1 MIPKPKVPAIGEALR
16 GTVAYAVRSREGL
29 RAGLRD
35 AHAARLHAPT
45 AEEHAR
51 RFLFGL
57 TLPVTLMRVA
67 WTNAEIKRSIVRRLL
82 PPLACVALFAVVGI
96 ASMTEDL
103 VAARHQPL
111 ALTAHVD
118 DDDDDGESIQNEDDV
133 KAAVV
138 GVASAVKASK
148 DRGAAD
154 LEASAAAVSGA
165 AEKLRVAK
173 EAARAK
179 ANVAAKP
186 ERFPVLHAVLEFV
199 ESRVAKL
206 IGILSVVE
214 WILVWIGREHHDQI
228 AYDVSRLTG
237 VPGEPLA
244 GPPRLRFDL
253 AWPKLKAWRA
263 LRFFIF
269 VGLGSP
275 VAWIVGKVPHAGES
289 LVFVVEGAWA
299 AYWACVFGIGNSFL
313 VWEKPAGPDE
323 APWFIRGLRQ
333 AARVPVLGL
342 PFALYARILTM
353 ATRNVWPACMAFE
366 RTAWESMGLAALRGL
381 ASIPVVYIITRPMF
395 SPAATHAFI
404 ARAPVDSTS
413 PYRGAGAQS
422 PEEGAAVT

>member
-1 MIPKPKVPAIGEALR
+1 MLRALISMIPKPKVPAIGEALR

-214 WILVWIGREHHDQI
+214 WILVWIGREHQDQI
-228 AYDVSRLTG
+228 AYETSVLTG
-237 VPGEPLA
+237 VPGEPLPR
-244 GPPRLRFDL
+244 PPRLRFDL
-253 AWPKLKAWRA
+253 AWLKMKGWRTLRLLIFLA
-263 LRFFIF
+263 LAAPVMWL
-269 VGLGSP
+269 VGMIPRVGGSL
-275 VAWIVGKVPHAGES
+275 A
-289 LVFVVEGAWA
+289 LVVEAVWA
-299 AYWACVFGIGNSFL
+299 TYWACVFAIANTFL
-313 VWEKPAGPDE
+313 VWEQPAPPDR
-323 APWFIRGLRQ
+323 APWFMRVLRT
-333 AARVPVLGL
+333 L
-342 PFALYARILTM
+342 ARIPLLGIPFRIYAGVLRV
-353 ATRNVWPACMAFE
+353 ATRKVWPACLAFE
-366 RTAWESMGLAALRGL
+366 NAPWESAGLAL
-381 ASIPVVYIITRPMF
+381 ARAIASVPVVYIVTRPAF
-395 SPAATHAFI
+395 TPAATHAFV
-404 ARAPVDSTS
+404 ARTSATGIEVTPVE
-413 PYRGAGAQS
+413 A
-422 PEEGAAVT
+422 